1 MISIKN
7 IDLLDIKIVE
17 DSVYYKNELLLLKT
31 GILNAI
37 NCSQEDDNHIK
48 VTIDPNI
55 SNQNRLKE
63 IMLFINRN
71 FPDIYF
77 IHEQYYMYIK
87 LDSDSKFFDINGTRI
102 TKNSLNKETKIICSI
117 FIKNGTIYLHQC
129 MKV

>member
-17 DSVYYKNELLLLKT
+17 DTVYYKNELFLLKT

-37 NCSQEDDNHIK
+37 NCSQEDDNYIK

-71 FPDIYF
+71 FPDVHF
-77 IHEQYYMYIK
+77 IHEQYHMYIK
-87 LDSDSKFFDINGTRI
+87 IDSDSKFFDINGNRI

-117 FIKNGTIYLHQC
+117 FIKNGIVYLHQC